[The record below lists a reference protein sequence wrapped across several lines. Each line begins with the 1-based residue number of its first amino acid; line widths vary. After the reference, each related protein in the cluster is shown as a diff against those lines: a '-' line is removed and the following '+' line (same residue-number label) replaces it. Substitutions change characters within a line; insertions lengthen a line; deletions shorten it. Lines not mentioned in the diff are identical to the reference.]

1 MENAVDD
8 VPDYMVAVKSEFLV
22 NFQPKNKNSATR
34 KESASSDI
42 CHSATAVEQN
52 AHSLKVTDASVIIL
66 EPANQVDVVH
76 STVGGNSPGYKSNG
90 YKLDDR
96 DKQRTNNWD
105 KKKDYTLGNW
115 SY

>member
-22 NFQPKNKNSATR
+22 NFQPKNKNTATR
-34 KESASSDI
+34 KESANSDI
-42 CHSATAVEQN
+42 CHSAIAFEQN
-52 AHSLKVTDASVIIL
+52 AHSSKVTDASGIIL
-66 EPANQVDVVH
+66 ETADQVDVIH
-76 STVGGNSPGYKSNG
+76 STVGGKSPGYKSNG

-105 KKKDYTLGNW
+105 NKKDYTGGNW